1 MTVTYKLL
9 SAICSFQCMKFD
21 SMWGRMEIEAWHTL
35 IVPTIYISGHEMLFL
50 KKPTYWEEYDLE
62 SCYDN
67 LKVNVL
73 LFQNIQA
80 GNYWIVFAHIDL
92 INYLYK
98 ALNCW
103 GKHSKKLDKSMCCNS
118 HSTKADASVLR
129 DCAGLYIP

>member
-1 MTVTYKLL
+1 
-9 SAICSFQCMKFD
+9 
-21 SMWGRMEIEAWHTL
+21 MWGRMKIEAWHTL
-35 IVPTIYISGHEMLFL
+35 IVPTIYISGHEILFL
-50 KKPTYWEEYDLE
+50 KKNTYWEEYDLE

-98 ALNCW
+98 AL
-103 GKHSKKLDKSMCCNS
+103 KL
-118 HSTKADASVLR
+118 LR
-129 DCAGLYIP
+129 QTQQKIR